1 MISILDYGMG
11 NLRSVGKAFEQ
22 QGIAA
27 QIINTA
33 EQTAAADKLILP
45 GVGAFADAMEHL
57 RRQKLVEPIRH
68 HVQQGKLLLGIC
80 LGLQLLFEVGYEDG
94 THEGLGLLRGACV
107 RFDVDKTMKLKI
119 PHMGWNQLNIQ
130 KPSPL
135 LAGLDDQCNVYFVH
149 SYHVQP
155 QDKGIIATTTDY
167 GRPFVSS
174 IASKN
179 IYACQFHPE
188 KSQAVGLRILRN
200 FAEINP

>member
-33 EQTAAADKLILP
+33 EQTTAADKLILP

-57 RRQKLVEPIRH
+57 RRQKLVEPIRQ

-135 LAGLDDQCNVYFVH
+135 LAGLDDQSNVYFVH

-155 QDKGIIATTTDY
+155 QDKSIIATTTDY

-174 IASKN
+174 IASNN